1 MKINLKQKRPIIILS
16 LPPRSER
23 SLFLLCFTLLCCFLL
38 NLMSDQLMGLAVY
51 NSIALDIH
59 FPLYCYRWVCFHSF
73 YLDSVFSSAESK
85 V

>member
-1 MKINLKQKRPIIILS
+1 MKTNLKQKRPIIIQS
-16 LPPRSER
+16 PPRTER
-23 SLFLLCFTLLCCFLL
+23 SVTLLCCFLL

-59 FPLYCYRWVCFHSF
+59 FPLYCYRWVSFHSF
-73 YLDSVFSSAESK
+73 YSVSSSAESK

>member
-1 MKINLKQKRPIIILS
+1 MKTNLKQKRPRIIQS
-16 LPPRSER
+16 LPPRTER
-23 SLFLLCFTLLCCFLL
+23 SLFLLCVTLLCCFLL

-59 FPLYCYRWVCFHSF
+59 FPLYCYRWVSFHSC
-73 YLDSVFSSAESK
+73 YSVSSSAESK

>member
-1 MKINLKQKRPIIILS
+1 MKTNLKQKRPIIIQS
-16 LPPRSER
+16 LPPRTER
-23 SLFLLCFTLLCCFLL
+23 SVTLLCCFLL

-59 FPLYCYRWVCFHSF
+59 FPLYCYRWVSFHSF
-73 YLDSVFSSAESK
+73 YSVSSSAESK